1 MSVKNALL
9 ALVTSGP
16 AHGYQLKAEFDEATG
31 SAWPLNFGQVYT
43 SLQRLQDSGLLQS
56 HGEDD
61 DGRIMYSITTEG
73 QDQVQEWLGS
83 PAPQPLASRDEL
95 SMKVLIAVATDIID
109 PVKVL
114 SAQRTAAMSTLQS
127 ITRLKGEVEDK
138 DLAWRLHLDRASLIT
153 EAEIRWLDLVEE
165 RLRAANGTAA
175 SGDTVTPGDT
185 ATSDE
190 ATADKTTT
198 VSKSTT
204 DQESPMSRG
213 HRA

>member
-9 ALVTSGP
+9 ALITSGP

-43 SLQRLQDSGLLQS
+43 SLQRLQDNGLLQS

-61 DGRIMYSITTEG
+61 DGRIVYSITSEG
-73 QDQVQEWLGS
+73 QDQVQEWLES

-95 SMKVLIAVATDIID
+95 SMKVLIAVATNIID

-127 ITRLKGEVEDK
+127 IAQLKGEVKDK

-165 RLRAANGTAA
+165 RLRAANDAVIADGTRARA
-175 SGDTVTPGDT
+175 TGGT
-185 ATSDE
+185 ATSGE
-190 ATADKTTT
+190 AATPRSKSDRKSP
-198 VSKSTT
+198 VSKGS
-204 DQESPMSRG
+204 Q
-213 HRA
+213 A